1 MFIIQFIFKEF
12 EKYVKNYF
20 YYKIIYIYW
29 KINKYFFY
37 LGILIDGKKFDFLKD
52 RGKFFEFKIGMS

>member
-1 MFIIQFIFKEF
+1 MLKIIFIIK
-12 EKYVKNYF
+12 KYMY
-20 YYKIIYIYW
+20 
-29 KINKYFFY
+29 KYFFY